1 VDTRTLAFDD
11 VIKILK
17 AAKGTLCGISVAPE
31 VTRTEWSNVVHFEG
45 IVGHVDE
52 ERTDGDV
59 LLEILSSQGV
69 RSGWSYPAV
78 RAGWIQLNRTRF
90 RATHDDDPD
99 DEPQTLA
106 IWQRRIRLRLELW
119 PPGSVRGA
127 GPGEALD
134 DAGDDDVPF

>member
-1 VDTRTLAFDD
+1 MDTRTLAFDD

-17 AAKGTLCGISVAPE
+17 AAEGRLCGISVAPD
-31 VTRTEWSNVVHFEG
+31 VTRIEWSNVVHFEG
-45 IVGHVDE
+45 IVGRVDE
-52 ERTDGDV
+52 DRTDGDV

-78 RAGWIQLNRTRF
+78 RAGWIQLSRTRF
-90 RATHDDDPD
+90 RATLDDDPD

-106 IWQRRIRLRLELW
+106 IWQRGIRLQPGLW
-119 PPGSVRGA
+119 PPGTVLGA